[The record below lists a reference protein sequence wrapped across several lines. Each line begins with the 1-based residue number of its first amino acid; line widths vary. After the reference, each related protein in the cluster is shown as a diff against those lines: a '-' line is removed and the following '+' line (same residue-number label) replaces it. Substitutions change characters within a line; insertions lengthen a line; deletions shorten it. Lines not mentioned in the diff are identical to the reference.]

1 MKFIQLNEY
10 VDYIGIFKYILN
22 KHLEEYPT
30 LDEYL
35 GNYLCGDYDDDRLEE
50 SKHLYDFLQKSEH
63 FLKSLQVNYQDSTL
77 VNDCL
82 NCEIWFDEIVENNYY
97 CSYQFIIDI
106 DKECFAEY
114 WFS

>member
-10 VDYIGIFKYILN
+10 IDYIGIFKYIIN
-22 KHLEEYPT
+22 KHLEKYPT

-35 GNYLCGDYDDDRLEE
+35 GNYLCGDYNEERLDE

-63 FLKSLQVNYQDSTL
+63 FLKLLQVNYQDSTL
-77 VNDCL
+77 VNNYL
-82 NCEIWFDEIVENNYY
+82 NCEIWFDGENG

-106 DKECFAEY
+106 NKECFAEY